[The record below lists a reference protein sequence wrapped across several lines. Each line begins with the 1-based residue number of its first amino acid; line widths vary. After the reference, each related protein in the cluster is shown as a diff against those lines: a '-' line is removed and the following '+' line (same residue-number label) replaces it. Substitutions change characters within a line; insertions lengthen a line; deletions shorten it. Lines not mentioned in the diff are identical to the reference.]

1 MKKKNK
7 GFTMVELLAV
17 ITIMGILTAL
27 AVPAVT
33 KYIVK
38 GRNQSYET
46 MFKSTYEAA
55 ENYMMDEAGL
65 ISVGAT
71 KTIIIADLVNQQYLE
86 PLIDPGSKNNASCA
100 EDSDDPEEDPD
111 DAESKV
117 VVKRLANSDG
127 GIPNYQYTI
136 YIKCPSFSEV
146 KSETF
151 PK

>member
-17 ITIMGILTAL
+17 VTIMGILTAL

-38 GRNQSYET
+38 GKNQSYET

-71 KTIIIADLVNQQYLE
+71 KTIKIADLVNQQYLE
-86 PLIDPGSKNNASCA
+86 PLIDPGNKNNASCA
-100 EDSDDPEEDPD
+100 EDSDDT
-111 DAESKV
+111 ESIV

-127 GIPNYQYTI
+127 GIPNYQYTV

>member
-17 ITIMGILTAL
+17 ITIIGLLAVV

-33 KYIVK
+33 KYVIK

-55 ENYMMDEAGL
+55 ENYMMDETGL
-65 ISVGAT
+65 INIGAT
-71 KTIIIADLVNQQYLE
+71 TTIEISKLVNQQYLE
-86 PLIDPGSKNNASCA
+86 SLSDPGSKNNSSC
-100 EDSDDPEEDPD
+100 ESNPE
-111 DAESKV
+111 SRV
-117 VVKRLANSDG
+117 VVKRLANTDG
-127 GIPNYQYTI
+127 GLPNYQYTV